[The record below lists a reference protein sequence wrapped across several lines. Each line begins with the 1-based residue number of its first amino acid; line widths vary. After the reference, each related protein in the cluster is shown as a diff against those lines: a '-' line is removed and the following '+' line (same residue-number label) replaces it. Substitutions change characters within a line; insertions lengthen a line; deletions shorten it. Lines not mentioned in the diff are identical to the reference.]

1 MNLDCE
7 DQNTFNGSGKN
18 KTEQK
23 SLKEIF
29 LHDYLNLVIAA
40 TNNN

>member
-23 SLKEIF
+23 FMKEIF
-29 LHDYLNLVIAA
+29 LSN
-40 TNNN
+40 